1 MERQIHVIVLILLSI
16 FEVWMCYQVLY
27 RTVLEKKYLRNWQK
41 VLIWGNI
48 IIVGILMGI
57 NRKLIFFSR
66 TMFVLVILATTLC
79 NWVIDRTR
87 ASMKTELI
95 VLYYTV
101 LALLDLFCGFIAI
114 EIIGQ
119 HFIDDIY
126 MFSQSIIQC
135 IVFLLPRVC
144 IATLLMRWDHHR
156 WYGENSGVVLAL
168 VCAGMLVL
176 LDVYQKALGNM
187 AVGSIL
193 MRGWGAAISMVL
205 VAVLT
210 SGVCIVSYRFKML
223 KKENEMLLTLEELS
237 KKNVKDLEQVMEKNR
252 IQTHDMKNHLLVLK
266 EYGKKEQWDSLM
278 SYLDEI
284 SEEIYQVRKNTWT
297 QVEIIDML
305 LNQKKMKAESKGIAF
320 HIHANAIGKVSLT
333 DTDICALFGNLLD
346 NAIEACEKIQS
357 QNRWIEI
364 NIVRRSKMLHITIAN
379 SMEEIPIV
387 KEGKLIT
394 KKQERGQHGYGI
406 KSVQYVVQKYHGNF
420 IYQIYE
426 KEFTVTIQFWEV

>member
-27 RTVLEKKYLRNWQK
+27 RTMLEKKYLRKWQK

-237 KKNVKDLEQVMEKNR
+237 KKM
-252 IQTHDMKNHLLVLK
+252 
-266 EYGKKEQWDSLM
+266 
-278 SYLDEI
+278 
-284 SEEIYQVRKNTWT
+284 
-297 QVEIIDML
+297 
-305 LNQKKMKAESKGIAF
+305 
-320 HIHANAIGKVSLT
+320 
-333 DTDICALFGNLLD
+333 
-346 NAIEACEKIQS
+346 
-357 QNRWIEI
+357 
-364 NIVRRSKMLHITIAN
+364 
-379 SMEEIPIV
+379 
-387 KEGKLIT
+387 
-394 KKQERGQHGYGI
+394 
-406 KSVQYVVQKYHGNF
+406 
-420 IYQIYE
+420 
-426 KEFTVTIQFWEV
+426 